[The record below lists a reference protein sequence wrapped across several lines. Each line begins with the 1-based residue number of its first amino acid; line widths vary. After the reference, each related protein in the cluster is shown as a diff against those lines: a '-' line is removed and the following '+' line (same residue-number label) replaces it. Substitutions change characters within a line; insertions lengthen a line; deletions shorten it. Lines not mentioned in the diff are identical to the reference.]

1 MERNNV
7 IMNCKMCNSKNL
19 EMVLDLGF
27 VALVDRFLSAEELN
41 KPETQYPLNLRICKD
56 CGLVQLGHIV
66 PAKELFDENY
76 AYESSTTITRRD
88 NHSQLAKYV
97 CEQFSIPD
105 NSLIVD
111 IGSNVGV
118 LLEEFKKNG
127 MTVCGVDAS
136 KNIVSIANSKGI
148 DTILGFFDS
157 NIVKKII
164 STRKRASVVTATN
177 LFAHIQDYG
186 SFIHA
191 LKNILT
197 VDGIF
202 VFQVPHLLQLIK
214 HLEYDTIYHEHVS
227 YFGLKPLMKFFE
239 CSEMEIF
246 DVIETEIDGGSIRC
260 FVAKKGQKE
269 ISSNIQKLIEKEEI
283 EQIYSVSRLT
293 KFSEDVKKQ
302 KESLL
307 KLLYDLK
314 KENKRIV
321 GVSAPAKGMTLL
333 NYCKIDTYL
342 LEYITEKSP
351 LKIGKYTP
359 GMHIPVKPDKF
370 LLQDMPDYALILAWN
385 FSTEIMKNLQ
395 EYSNAGGKFIIPIP
409 TPKIV

>member
-1 MERNNV
+1 MEKNKI
-7 IMNCKMCNSKNL
+7 IMNCKMCDSVNL
-19 EMVLDLGF
+19 GMILDLGF
-27 VALVDRFLSAEELN
+27 VALVDRFLSTEELDE
-41 KPETQYPLNLRICKD
+41 PETQYPLNLRICKD

-66 PAKELFDENY
+66 PAKELFNKNY

-88 NHSQLAKYV
+88 NHSELAKYV

-127 MTVCGVDAS
+127 MMVCGVDAS
-136 KNIVSIANSKGI
+136 ENIVSIANSKGI
-148 DTILGFFDS
+148 ETILGFFDDD
-157 NIVKKII
+157 IVKKII
-164 STRKRASVVTATN
+164 STKKRASVVTATN
-177 LFAHIQDYG
+177 LFAHIQDYN
-186 SFIHA
+186 SFIGP
-191 LKNILT
+191 LKNILID
-197 VDGIF
+197 DGIF

-214 HLEYDTIYHEHVS
+214 HLEYDTIYHEHIS
-227 YFGLKPLMKFFE
+227 YFGLKPLIKFFDRY
-239 CSEMEIF
+239 EMEIF

-260 FVAKKGQKE
+260 FVAKKGKRI
-269 ISSNIQKLIEKEEI
+269 ISNNIKKLIEKEEE

-321 GVSAPAKGMTLL
+321 GISAPAKGMTML

-359 GMHIPVKPDKF
+359 GMHIPVKSDEF
-370 LLQDMPDYALILAWN
+370 LLEDMPDYALILAWN
-385 FSTEIMKNLQ
+385 FSTEIMKNLK
-395 EYSNAGGKFIIPIP
+395 EYSDSGGKFIIPIP